1 MITLPPSAVAQETD
15 RLLSAMSRVGWS
27 RELCELHAPLTLEI
41 ERVKREKDAVL
52 LAHSYQVPEICYG
65 VADFR
70 GDSLALA
77 EFGRKSRASTI
88 VLAGVRFMAETAKIL
103 SPEKT
108 VLHPAP
114 DAGCSLSESITAEDV
129 RRMRAEHPGCPVVCY
144 VNTSAAVK
152 AEVDVC
158 CTSANAL
165 QVIEALPEDRILFV
179 PDALMAQNLQKLT
192 RKTLIPWKGSC
203 IVHES
208 FTGEKLAAHRAAWP
222 DAKVLVH
229 TECAPEVVGM
239 ADLAGGTNDMM
250 DYVRTSSARRFM
262 VITECG
268 LADRM
273 RIEFP
278 DREFV
283 GACSLCPYMKRV
295 DLGNIL
301 QVLTAPRPD
310 QVVEIEEGIR
320 TRAER
325 SLTRMLEVGAHRD

>member
-1 MITLPPSAVAQETD
+1 MLTLSPSQVSEESD
-15 RLLSAMSRVGWS
+15 RLLAAMSKVGWS
-27 RELCELHAPLTLEI
+27 RELCDLHAPLTLEI
-41 ERVKREKDAVL
+41 ARVKRAQDAVL

-129 RRMRAEHPGCPVVCY
+129 RRMREEHPGCPVVCY

-165 QVIEALPEDRILFV
+165 QVIEALPQDRILFV

-208 FTGEKLAAHRAAWP
+208 FSGEKLLAHRAAYP
-222 DAKVLVH
+222 DAKILVH

-250 DYVRTSSARRFM
+250 SYVRASAARRFM

-301 QVLTAPRPD
+301 QVLTSPRPD
-310 QVVEIEEGIR
+310 QVVEIEESVR
-320 TRAER
+320 ARAER
-325 SLTRMLEVGAHRD
+325 SLTRMLETGAHRD

>member
-1 MITLPPSAVAQETD
+1 MPTLTDTEYAQETD
-15 RLLSAMSRVGWS
+15 RLLSAMSKVGWS

-41 ERVKREKDAVL
+41 ERLKREQDAVV

-77 EFGRKSRASTI
+77 QFGRTAKASKI

-108 VLHPAP
+108 VLHPAS

-129 RRMRAEHPGCPVVCY
+129 RRLRAQHPGRPVVCY

-158 CTSANAL
+158 CTSANAM
-165 QVIEALPEDRILFV
+165 QIINALPDQEIVFI

-192 RKTLIPWKGSC
+192 TKRLIPWNGKC

-208 FTGEKLAAHRAAWP
+208 FSGEKLAAHRASFP
-222 DAKVLVH
+222 DARIMVH

-239 ADLAGGTNDMM
+239 ADLAGGTSDMM
-250 DYVRTSSARRFM
+250 RYVRESGAKRFM

-295 DLGNIL
+295 DLANIR

-310 QVVEIEEGIR
+310 QVVEIEESVR
-320 TRAER
+320 VRAER
-325 SLTRMLEVGAHRD
+325 SLTRMLEIGASRD